1 MKFRIT
7 LKSFNKNLINQTL
20 NQIVNNLKKNNYKI
34 DNVIS
39 LPLKI
44 KRFCVLRSP
53 HVNKDS
59 REHFELKFYKKFLDV
74 EINTLSILDT
84 LLEQEIP
91 AGISCT
97 LKVISKKKQKS

>member
-7 LKSFNKNLINQTL
+7 LKSFNKNLTNQTL
-20 NQIVNNLKKNNYKI
+20 YQIINVLKKENYKI
-34 DNVIS
+34 NSIIS

-53 HVNKDS
+53 HANKDS
-59 REHFELKFYKKFLDV
+59 REHFELKFYKKFIDIETNILSFLD
-74 EINTLSILDT
+74 IL
-84 LLEQEIP
+84 LKQEIP

-97 LKVISKKKQKS
+97 LKLINKKK